1 MGSHSPIDEGIRK
14 SKPLPEGKPT
24 EAKDLEG
31 NKQPANKGLPAIV
44 LDEGISKTKP
54 LPERTKTD
62 PKDSERIKP
71 LTARGSSTLPVTAL
85 LGTDAEYQTSSEVD
99 LDFEPMFLAT
109 IFDIQ
114 ALLGSSDDELKE
126 DSDDDVFEVGEEI
139 DEDIQEPNT
148 EETQTHHSTETPT
161 KEPHSQEHQ
170 SPSPPKEQH
179 ESSKAKK
186 TNASDSRSSLDTL
199 EEHKEVVAS
208 YVDLRAAIEGYYE
221 EDVDH
226 IAQTD
231 KLSLNKVFDTL
242 EADSA
247 LKEAMQQ
254 MAESN
259 DLARLLRNAKL
270 PKLLTH
276 VTMQDD
282 IVFIK
287 GMVTGMFQAFKGIS
301 TSTLS
306 GSASVP
312 TVTQPEGEKMLSKE
326 TTKEAEIEHVE
337 KESEVEDVVMEPVQ
351 EPQFTGPVIDITLP
365 PQLESPQ
372 ATPKPDRGKGKV
384 TDNAESQPKLVK
396 ASKIPAHS
404 DKEEK
409 IEQAAKEALLSKPE
423 LIKVV
428 HEEATKAGFD
438 RKILASAK
446 GGQEFRKIQDAEIKC
461 NRSLPKGI
469 LFVNNLMI
477 EQFEYEIFFIDV
489 FGDKDFQKMSDI
501 HKVDI
506 ETLLTYLVMASNIS
520 TLSNQKF
527 CLALRRLIES
537 HPDQE
542 KFKSKKV
549 NLESV
554 GYKLD

>member
-1 MGSHSPIDEGIRK
+1 
-14 SKPLPEGKPT
+14 
-24 EAKDLEG
+24 
-31 NKQPANKGLPAIV
+31 
-44 LDEGISKTKP
+44 
-54 LPERTKTD
+54 
-62 PKDSERIKP
+62 
-71 LTARGSSTLPVTAL
+71 
-85 LGTDAEYQTSSEVD
+85 
-99 LDFEPMFLAT
+99 MFLAT
-109 IFDIQ
+109 IADIQ

-126 DSDDDVFEVGEEI
+126 DSDDDVFEAGEEM
-139 DEDIQEPNT
+139 DEDIQEPDT

-186 TNASDSRSSLDTL
+186 TNASDSRSSCSKTFRSYGNYMTITERQLH
-199 EEHKEVVAS
+199 EEVVAS
-208 YVDLRAAIEGYYE
+208 YADLRAAIEGYY

-231 KLSLNKVFDTL
+231 KLVFDTL
-242 EADSA
+242 EANSA
-247 LKEAMQQ
+247 LKAAIQQ
-254 MAESN
+254 MAKSN

-270 PKLLTH
+270 TELLTH

-287 GMVTGMFQAFKGIS
+287 GMVTKMFQDFKGIS
-301 TSTLS
+301 TSTPS
-306 GSASVP
+306 GSASFP
-312 TVTQPEGEKMLSKE
+312 TVTQPEGEKISSKE
-326 TTKEAEIEHVE
+326 TTKEAEIKHVE
-337 KESEVEDVVMEPVQ
+337 KESEVEDVVMELVQ
-351 EPQFTGPVIDITLP
+351 EPQIHGKMY
-365 PQLESPQ
+365 QL
-372 ATPKPDRGKGKV
+372 
-384 TDNAESQPKLVK
+384 TDEE
-396 ASKIPAHS
+396 IPAHV

-428 HEEATKAGFD
+428 HEEATKAGVD

-446 GGQEFRKIQDAEIKC
+446 GGQEFRKIQDAKIKATRIRLKLETIIDIHFYPNIKLVIVTVFRGNNQRNFDVFNPFKFGDFKVIKLDELDPIIQKKKNKVVGDLMTSLGKRLEC

-469 LFVNNLMI
+469 SFVNNLMI
-477 EQFEYEIFFIDV
+477 KQSEYEIFFIDV
-489 FGDKDFQKMSDI
+489 FGDKAFQRMSDI

-537 HPDQE
+537 HPHQE
-542 KFKSKKV
+542 KLKSKKV